1 MSAMGRLFRN
11 IWYFFTGRVDRI
23 SEGIEKDP
31 TVIRRQFDVII
42 NQRKMSINQYVEA
55 VSGLIAVQEKKKA
68 RLEYASKEL
77 ERLAKLRNGAI
88 AMAKSRMDD
97 LQKKAA
103 TKEQIEADVTYQK
116 CLTGFQDFSSSISQY
131 ENECKS
137 IEIEIQTSQKE
148 IDSHKIR
155 LEQLKRSIDEVKKE
169 KDATVA
175 DMISAKEEDGINKVL
190 AGISTDT
197 TGEMLER
204 LRDNRQKAKARAR
217 TTREL
222 AQTDVQQSMAE
233 FEKFAATSGAKADF
247 NKLIGLSEPMTTETA
262 LPEAAKDQSAKLTE

>member
-1 MSAMGRLFRN
+1 MGALFRLFRN
-11 IWYFFTGRVDRI
+11 IWYRLTGRVDRI
-23 SEGIEKDP
+23 SERIERDP

-55 VSGLIAVQEKKKA
+55 VSGLIAIQEKKKA

-77 ERLAKLRNGAI
+77 EKLARLRDGAI
-88 AMAKSRMDD
+88 AMAKNRMNE
-97 LQKKAA
+97 LQKKGM
-103 TKEQIEADVTYQK
+103 TKEQIEADATYQK
-116 CLTGFQDFSSSISQY
+116 CLTGYQDFSSSITQY

-137 IEIEIQTSQKE
+137 LEGEIQTSQKE
-148 IDSHKIR
+148 IDGHKIR

-169 KDATVA
+169 KDSTVA
-175 DMISAKEEDGINKVL
+175 DMISAQEEESINKVL

-204 LRDNRQKAKARAR
+204 LRDSRQKAKARAR

-233 FEKFAATSGAKADF
+233 FEKFATTSVAQTDF
-247 NKLIGLSEPMTTETA
+247 NKLIGLSEPATPSEEVPEVEKETPVE
-262 LPEAAKDQSAKLTE
+262 L

>member
-1 MSAMGRLFRN
+1 MGAIGRLLRN
-11 IWYFFTGRVDRI
+11 VWYFFTGKVDRM

-55 VSGLIAVQEKKKA
+55 VSGLIAIQEKKKA

-77 ERLAKLRNGAI
+77 SRLATLRDGAI
-88 AMAKSRMDD
+88 AMAKSRMNE
-97 LQKKAA
+97 LQKKGMA
-103 TKEQIEADVTYQK
+103 KEQIETDATYQK
-116 CLTGFQDFSSSISQY
+116 CLTGFQDFSSSITQY

-137 IEIEIQTSQKE
+137 LEGEIQSAQKE

-155 LEQLKRSIDEVKKE
+155 LEQIKRSIDEVKKE

-175 DMISAKEEDGINKVL
+175 DMLSAKEEEGINKVL
-190 AGISTDT
+190 AGIATDT

-233 FEKFAATSGAKADF
+233 FEKFASTSAAKTDF
-247 NKLIGLSEPMTTETA
+247 NKLIGLDESASAEQQIDDKPGKISEG
-262 LPEAAKDQSAKLTE
+262 

>member
-1 MSAMGRLFRN
+1 MSALGRLFRN
-11 IWYFFTGRVDRI
+11 IWYLVTGRVDRM

-42 NQRKMSINQYVEA
+42 DQRKMSVNQYIEA
-55 VSGLIAVQEKKKA
+55 VAGLIAVQEKKKA

-77 ERLAKLRNGAI
+77 GRLATLRDGAI
-88 AMAKSRMDD
+88 AMAKSRMNE
-97 LQKKAA
+97 LQKKGM
-103 TKEQIEADVTYQK
+103 TKEQIEADATYQR

-137 IEIEIQTSQKE
+137 LEGEIQTAQKE
-148 IDSHKIR
+148 IDGHKIR

-169 KDATVA
+169 KDSTVA
-175 DMISAKEEDGINKVL
+175 DMISAKEEEGINKVL
-190 AGISTDT
+190 AGISTDA

-204 LRDNRQKAKARAR
+204 LRDGRQKAKARAR

-233 FEKFAATSGAKADF
+233 FEKFAATSGAKTDF
-247 NKLIGLSEPMTTETA
+247 NKLIGLSEPVTPSEAIPETA
-262 LPEAAKDQSAKLTE
+262 KESAKLTE